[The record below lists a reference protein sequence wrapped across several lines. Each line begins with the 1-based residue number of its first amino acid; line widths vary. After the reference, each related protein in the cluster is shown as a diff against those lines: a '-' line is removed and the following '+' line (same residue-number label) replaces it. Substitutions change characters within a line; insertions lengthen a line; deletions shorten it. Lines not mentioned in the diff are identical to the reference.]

1 MLLFR
6 GKKGALM
13 RRNKVKQALN
23 EGKTV
28 VGTMTT
34 EFRNPEVARVLAA
47 AGFDFLLIDNEH
59 SAYSLETV
67 NDMIRAAKPTGLV
80 PIVRV
85 PEAEYYLIA
94 RRLDIGAQGVMIPR
108 VETRETVELVVRSV
122 KYPPMGA
129 RGYGVR
135 VIHTDHE
142 KVSIKEAIEHFNED
156 TLVVIQIENK
166 TAIDHIDELM
176 SVEGVDVGLIGPS
189 DLSISLGVPGEP
201 NHPRMIE
208 YIEKMVEG
216 CIRNG
221 VAPGIHIPDMD
232 ALRRWS
238 AKGMRF
244 LAYSNE
250 IGLLRQA
257 ATAAVE
263 QMRAMK

>member
-1 MLLFR
+1 M
-6 GKKGALM
+6 KQ
-13 RRNKVKQALN
+13 NKVKQALN

-28 VGTMTT
+28 IGTMAA
-34 EFRNPEVARVLAA
+34 EFRSPEVGRTLAA

-67 NDMIRAAKPTGLV
+67 NDMIRAAKPTGIV

-122 KYPPMGA
+122 KYPPVGS

-142 KVSIKEAIEHFNED
+142 KVSIKEAIDHFNED
-156 TLVVIQIENK
+156 TLVVIQIESK
-166 TAIDHIDELM
+166 RAIDHIDDLM

-201 NHPRMIE
+201 NHPLMIE
-208 YIEKMVEG
+208 YIERMVEG

-221 VAPGIHIPDMD
+221 VAAGIHIPDMD
-232 ALRRWS
+232 ALRRWRE
-238 AKGMRF
+238 KGMRF
-244 LAYSNE
+244 LAYSND

-257 ATAAVE
+257 AGDAVE
-263 QMRAMK
+263 QLRERPIAD